1 MAGETFNC
9 FSIIGSLGYCFFPRK
24 ARFVCAIDVIM
35 HPACVGLQYFERP
48 SNALTVVRARFR
60 SPCIIINRPRRF
72 SLSTGSYLRFVGS
85 QYRKA
90 ALTNMRHVS
99 TKNGELYR
107 VRCYDLNN
115 AYSFN
120 VLPRVARPYGWHKSP
135 LFVSRL
141 RLTLGSASS
150 LEKFDSAAQ

>member
-1 MAGETFNC
+1 MAWESFNC
-9 FSIIGSLGYCFFPRK
+9 FSVIGSLGYCFFPRK

-35 HPACVGLQYFERP
+35 HPACVGLQCFERP
-48 SNALTVVRARFR
+48 SSALPIGRTRFR

-99 TKNGELYR
+99 TKKWR
-107 VRCYDLNN
+107 TVWCYDLNN
-115 AYSFN
+115 EYYFN
-120 VLPRVARPYGWHKSP
+120 VPLQVARPYGWLESP
-135 LFVSRL
+135 LIVSRL
-141 RLTLGSASS
+141 LAALGTASS
-150 LEKFDSAAQ
+150 LEKWGFAVQ